1 MKPRDI
7 YQVYNY
13 PPKSD
18 PALRREIEDLRY
30 RGHRGGYILNHRAL
44 LTSRRGRVK
53 TGSCL
58 GLTAVLFFGWLYAI
72 RWVSV
77 LWADILRFWN
87 DALGMGGYVT
97 LIHYQLGNIYNFKV
111 PYLHVTSA
119 APDYLILLAGWIV
132 TVILFIA
139 SFFLPRRHLP
149 LIYGMR
155 VILLF
160 HLCAQAFFTFMPLSF
175 PYGAAGYVHGVLIA
189 CLALISLVPL
199 LLGFTYF
206 IFDYSFW
213 RKVGLALL
221 TMAFL
226 VVFMPM
232 QFAVHAFILHHSS
245 LLFLPVLFFG
255 FGLALDVMIF
265 IAFYSWGASWR
276 NDLYRED
283 IRPEAG
289 RS

>member
-1 MKPRDI
+1 MKSSGF
-7 YQVYNY
+7 YNVYRY
-13 PPKSD
+13 PPKAD

-44 LTSRRGRVK
+44 LTSRRGRWKWGTCVVL
-53 TGSCL
+53 SL
-58 GLTAVLFFGWLYAI
+58 GLFLGWLYAV
-72 RWVSV
+72 RWVTPF
-77 LWADILRFWN
+77 WADIMRFWN

-97 LIHYQLGNIYNFKV
+97 LIHYQLANIYDFKV

-139 SFFLPRRHLP
+139 SFFLPRHNLP
-149 LIYGMR
+149 LIYGVR

-160 HLCAQAFFTFMPLSF
+160 HLCAQVFFTFMPLSF

-189 CLALISLVPL
+189 GLALISLIPL
-199 LLGFTYF
+199 LMGFTYF
-206 IFDYSFW
+206 VFDYAFW
-213 RKVGLALL
+213 RKVGLTLL
-221 TMAFL
+221 IMAHL
-226 VVFMPM
+226 VVFIPT
-232 QFAVHAFILHHSS
+232 QFAAHAFILHHSS

-265 IAFYSWGASWR
+265 IGFYSWGASWR

-289 RS
+289 R